1 MRLCEL
7 CLGVCVRVPPAKW
20 KMKANGNST
29 PVLRIGYHN
38 QRLKGSNDFPF
49 FEFLRCSYLVL
60 LICLFHVGNK
70 IIQWIFTLP
79 TLSVEKRRPKVEVYW
94 GLFLKSTTLL
104 PLNDPLS
111 TMPSP
116 SPLPLP

>member
-7 CLGVCVRVPPAKW
+7 CLGVYVRVPPAKW

-49 FEFLRCSYLVL
+49 FVPL
-60 LICLFHVGNK
+60 
-70 IIQWIFTLP
+70 
-79 TLSVEKRRPKVEVYW
+79 
-94 GLFLKSTTLL
+94 LFLPRPAHL
-104 PLNDPLS
+104 PFS
-111 TMPSP
+111 RGK
-116 SPLPLP
+116 